1 MLQLPFC
8 LRFAVFLTFDDNSR
22 NWTSFL
28 ANSRNWQLAR
38 GCTVIEGTRFCDDG
52 VGGGTR
58 DYTIYFQSA
67 GIHIR
72 SRSVV
77 PGDYNLARTIKI
89 GPKSRL
95 SDECGFGQPQGLF
108 KNSYMQGFQQAPID
122 GRRNASAQL
131 LIEVG
136 YFFSRKKKQL
146 V

>member
-8 LRFAVFLTFDDNSR
+8 LCFAVFLTFDDNSR

-28 ANSRNWQLAR
+28 ANFRNWQLAR

-95 SDECGFGQPQGLF
+95 SDECGFGQLQGLF
-108 KNSYMQGFQQAPID
+108 KNSYMQGFQ
-122 GRRNASAQL
+122 
-131 LIEVG
+131 
-136 YFFSRKKKQL
+136 
-146 V
+146 